1 MQVQQVY
8 SVIITL
14 PLTLAAANL
23 TAAEAQAERITAGSS
38 GLATALAAGLIAG
51 QPSCPSTCSTVIA
64 YERVLASVSTTWS
77 WTALNSSVLHL
88 NNLCAE
94 VLKMRVSDMNLG
106 MYAEVPKTWHIVSP
120 VLNQSIWRCRLP

>member
-8 SVIITL
+8 SVTITL

-51 QPSCPSTCSTVIA
+51 EPLCPKTCSSATA
-64 YERVLASVSTTWS
+64 YELVLASVSTTWS
-77 WTALNSSVLHL
+77 WTALNSSVLYL

-94 VLKMRVSDMNLG
+94 VLKLRVSDMNLG
-106 MYAEVPKTWHIVSP
+106 NV
-120 VLNQSIWRCRLP
+120 R